1 MSGFEL
7 AGIVLGALPIA
18 IAALDGYKEANKRFS
33 FWRGVRRHHITFTND
48 LEYQHRIF
56 ELNLQQLLL
65 PLVVVEDDVIAVLLS
80 QPGGPE
86 WKRPDVE
93 EELKSR
99 LGGSYPLYLS
109 IMKALEEAVKR
120 LNGELGVDSA
130 SVQAGLQGQKKSLGF
145 QLYRL
150 KLSID
155 GGSTAKRL
163 LDELTQRN
171 AQLEKLLN
179 QTDKVTQL
187 SRKRD
192 QSGYGGSSA
201 RLDTALLSFWKSAT
215 SLYKIIQTAWTGC
228 SCLKEHTANMVLQH
242 PATAK
247 KARFEVLFAAS
258 DRTEF
263 WRLDRALV
271 TVGEDETRPANQP
284 SCPQTSATKVEPGAR
299 EPAHKTARVPKSAI
313 KGKAVARNRSVQL
326 ITAPAVVLSGLPQ
339 AGRITNLC
347 TSLYSD
353 ASSSCCAGFLQCP
366 NDAEARYFLYPQSKQ
381 MTPVLKFV
389 TLEQLIREEELPPLS
404 FQQRLFLSMTL
415 ASSFLQL
422 LDSPWIHHQWTKA
435 DIVFF
440 PDPACPAVF
449 LLEKP
454 HVMGQAEAADPT
466 TGGAGNPRL
475 RSAVEE
481 ERRQAALSRLGVV
494 LEELCFRCSVEKRR
508 AQRGYPAARAGGQ
521 RQLVLDTEVGV
532 DWLRE
537 IGSEA
542 AGLEYKCAVKW
553 CLLDHRVA
561 LQESDSW
568 RGEMLKH
575 VVGPLERSYRQFT
588 SSG

>member
-1 MSGFEL
+1 
-7 AGIVLGALPIA
+7 
-18 IAALDGYKEANKRFS
+18 
-33 FWRGVRRHHITFTND
+33 
-48 LEYQHRIF
+48 
-56 ELNLQQLLL
+56 
-65 PLVVVEDDVIAVLLS
+65 
-80 QPGGPE
+80 
-86 WKRPDVE
+86 
-93 EELKSR
+93 
-99 LGGSYPLYLS
+99 
-109 IMKALEEAVKR
+109 
-120 LNGELGVDSA
+120 
-130 SVQAGLQGQKKSLGF
+130 
-145 QLYRL
+145 
-150 KLSID
+150 
-155 GGSTAKRL
+155 
-163 LDELTQRN
+163 
-171 AQLEKLLN
+171 
-179 QTDKVTQL
+179 
-187 SRKRD
+187 
-192 QSGYGGSSA
+192 
-201 RLDTALLSFWKSAT
+201 
-215 SLYKIIQTAWTGC
+215 
-228 SCLKEHTANMVLQH
+228 MVLQH

-284 SCPQTSATKVEPGAR
+284 SSPQTSATKVELGAR

-326 ITAPAVVLSGLPQ
+326 ITAPAIVLSGLPQ

-347 TSLYSD
+347 TSLYSSP
-353 ASSSCCAGFLQCP
+353 SSSCCAGFLQCP

-381 MTPVLKFV
+381 MAPVLKFV

-422 LDSPWIHHQWTKA
+422 LDSPWIHHQRTKA

-440 PDPACPAVF
+440 PDPTCPAVF

-537 IGSEA
+537 MGSEA